1 LYWFEWFFILS
12 TGFDQYIVMENKSE
26 RTNSVLIYQDFL
38 KKTSVGI
45 GGGEKCSGGEHGR
58 LPKRLTRFGD
68 GPAWFGSVLRRLPAF
83 HLLLG
88 VDAVAM
94 AIQGDAIMHA
104 AVAGGRHLEKP
115 AGSLIGY
122 QRSCTAF
129 RHETDD
135 AAVDGAARFGRLIQA
150 FVMCAFVAAFKSVH
164 GQESIWNRRRGDS
177 HRRLGE

>member
-1 LYWFEWFFILS
+1 
-12 TGFDQYIVMENKSE
+12 MKNRSE

-45 GGGEKCSGGEHGR
+45 GGGEKYSDREHGR
-58 LPKRLTRFGD
+58 LPKRLPRFGD
-68 GPAWFGSVLRRLPAF
+68 CPAWFGSVSRRLPVF

-122 QRSCTAF
+122 QRPCTAF

-135 AAVDGAARFGRLIQA
+135 AAIDGAARFGRLIQA
-150 FVMCAFVAAFKSVH
+150 FVMCAFVATFKAVH
-164 GQESIWNRRRGDS
+164 GHGSIMNRRRGDS
-177 HRRLGE
+177 LHSVGEYQSSALFLQ